1 MKRTLIILLSLILLL
16 TGCTGLRD
24 GDEDKPSAT
33 PIKSESSA
41 TPKATA
47 QHQSSTSN
55 PKDRIYG
62 SDDVKIYNYVA
73 KPSDY
78 MVFSVNL
85 EAEPADEYSDAASFE
100 IKFLLPEG
108 WYCLK
113 DPIATELYLGATEG
127 VNCKLFDSR
136 IWIYD
141 DTDTCMGAIG
151 IKRSE
156 LSSDERIDSAE
167 ELQKF
172 YSDINSGSDY
182 RFTTKEYYFPT
193 AKSIMQ
199 FEDHFEANAI
209 TEVLY
214 TKEYLKSFGKNSQND
229 RLNMG
234 ILSKRPDDNV
244 YVCMEFFSG
253 RLNSVE
259 LMDIARSVVW
269 SGAEAFIFRKDTGS
283 GD

>member
-1 MKRTLIILLSLILLL
+1 MKKTLIILLSLILLL
-16 TGCTGLRD
+16 TGCTGLKEGVD
-24 GDEDKPSAT
+24 DKPSPT
-33 PIKSESSA
+33 PIQSESSA
-41 TPKATA
+41 TPEATA

-62 SDDVKIYNYVA
+62 SDDIEVYNYIER
-73 KPSDY
+73 SDGY
-78 MVFSVNL
+78 RVFNVSL
-85 EAEPADEYSDAASFE
+85 EVEPENDYPDAVSFE
-100 IKFLLPEG
+100 IKFLLPDD
-108 WYCLK
+108 WYCLEE
-113 DPIATELYLGATEG
+113 PIATELYLGATEG

-136 IWIYD
+136 IWFYD
-141 DTDTCMGAIG
+141 NTDTCMGAMG
-151 IKRSE
+151 IKRSKVP
-156 LSSDERIDSAE
+156 SDERIESQE

-172 YSDINSGSDY
+172 YSDINSGFDY

-199 FEDHFEANAI
+199 FENHYEANAI

-214 TKEYLKSFGKNSQND
+214 TAEYLESFGKSVKGD
-229 RLNMG
+229 RLNMA

-269 SGAEAFIFRKDTGS
+269 NGAEAFIFRKDAGS
-283 GD
+283 TD

>member
-16 TGCTGLRD
+16 TGCTGLME
-24 GDEDKPSAT
+24 GDEVKPSAT
-33 PIKSESSA
+33 PIKIESSA
-41 TPKATA
+41 TPQATA

-62 SDDVKIYNYVA
+62 SDDVEIYNYVA
-73 KPSDY
+73 ESSDY

-85 EAEPADEYSDAASFE
+85 ETEPADEYSDAASFE
-100 IKFLLPEG
+100 IKFLLPVG

-113 DPIATELYLGATEG
+113 EPIATELYLGATEG

-141 DTDTCMGAIG
+141 NTDTCMGAMG
-151 IKRSE
+151 IKRSKVP
-156 LSSDERIDSAE
+156 SDERIDSAE

-172 YSDINSGSDY
+172 YADINSDTDY

-199 FEDHFEANAI
+199 FENHFEANAI

-214 TKEYLKSFGKNSQND
+214 TKEYLKSFGKSVKND
-229 RLNMG
+229 RLNMA

-244 YVCMEFFSG
+244 YVCIEFFNG

-269 SGAEAFIFRKDTGS
+269 FGAEASIFRKDTGS
-283 GD
+283 TD